1 MRYLVLTLAMFFV
14 GCSSHNQLGSG
25 DSRGSSA
32 LPGPESTIV
41 WLDSQGGFQSVGF
54 FDVQTIFDETELE
67 SSSYVRVAA
76 LQATG
81 TSQKALLNV
90 LRQRASSIGANRL
103 LIVKA
108 EEKKEELNL
117 YSGLENLAGFFSGEK
132 MAADQRDETY
142 TLRIEAIA
150 IRLTDDRT
158 TLEPSRQ
165 WDDRP
170 PVYSPRRPND
180 RPTVYRPRRLD
191 DRRNAKPL
199 GRPEDRRSAK
209 PSRRPDDRRNVKPP
223 PPQEKPAPVQPPP
236 PKNDPPKEK
245 PPPPKD
251 DQPAKKPPP
260 PKDDRPNLKP
270 PGLKTKTHRP

>member
-32 LPGPESTIV
+32 LPGSENTIV
-41 WLDSQGGFQSVGF
+41 WLDSQGGFHSVGF

-67 SSSYVRVAA
+67 SNSYVRIAA

-103 LIVKA
+103 LITKA
-108 EEKKEELNL
+108 EEKKEEVNL
-117 YSGLENLAGFFSGEK
+117 FSGLENVARFFSGK
-132 MAADQRDETY
+132 NPAAIQKDEAY

-199 GRPEDRRSAK
+199 GRSEDRRSAK
-209 PSRRPDDRRNVKPP
+209 PPLDRMTG
-223 PPQEKPAPVQPPP
+223 E
-236 PKNDPPKEK
+236 
-245 PPPPKD
+245 
-251 DQPAKKPPP
+251 
-260 PKDDRPNLKP
+260 
-270 PGLKTKTHRP
+270 T